1 MIQFSKPP
9 SKKMLLV
16 DSNILVYSLNSSS
29 EKCKKAQ
36 DFLQKNQLQLCV
48 AQQNIFETLRVLTHL
63 KSPQSLSPKQAV
75 TALSLITKHFVV
87 INPLPDTEYLA
98 LELIAR
104 HHIGGNQIFDAYLVA
119 TALSHGVTTIVTDN
133 TKDFKMFEM
142 VRIINPFE
150 D

>member
-1 MIQFSKPP
+1 MV
-9 SKKMLLV
+9 LV
-16 DSNILVYSLNSSS
+16 DSNILIYSLNSSS

-48 AQQNIFETLRVLTHL
+48 AQQNIFETLRVLTHS
-63 KSPQSLSPKQAV
+63 KSPQSLSPKQAI
-75 TALSLITKHFVV
+75 TALSLVTKHFVV

-98 LELIAR
+98 LELIAK
-104 HHIGGNQIFDAYLVA
+104 HTVAGNKIFDAYLVA
-119 TALSHGVTTIVTDN
+119 TALSHGVTAVATDN

-142 VRIINPFE
+142 LKVINPFE